1 MTTSQITQTTVSIPG
16 TCGELVQGWHPDWE
30 QPVLVSCPIAKFSSV
45 EIRPRPDSQ
54 LCVSGNQPVGY
65 DKVRRAVKLAFAKLD
80 ISDWGADI
88 TITSQLLPGRGMA
101 SSTADV
107 VGAIVGV
114 ALAHGKS
121 LLPETV
127 ARLACQVEPSDSTMF
142 PALTALAYR
151 DSGHSEP
158 IGPVPALPL
167 LLLDPGQQV
176 DTLAFNDSLDMSAL
190 RELDRTT
197 QVALQYLKEGAIK
210 ADPHAIG
217 AAATLSAEQYQSISF
232 NLLLEKAK
240 KWAKETGAV
249 GIVRAHSGSVIGL
262 LYPFDTDLTD
272 PANWLAN
279 QFEVTITQ
287 THLAPGGTQ
296 VMNETKLPIPKG
308 HDVINYHYPKGTTLP
323 ITNLQSPHLRIS
335 ASPEVSL

>member
-16 TCGELVQGWHPDWE
+16 ACGELVQGWHPDWE

-107 VGAIVGV
+107 VGAIIGV

-127 ARLACQVEPSDSTMF
+127 ARLALIPNIIGVKEATGNLQRAAALVAACPEDFAIYSGDDATAVELILLGGKGNISVTANVA
-142 PALTALAYR
+142 PAIMARVCALAIAGDAMAAR
-151 DSGHSEP
+151 QLNGSVSHLHQQLFFESNP
-158 IGPVPALPL
+158 IPVKWALHVMGLIPPGIRLPL
-167 LLLDPGQQV
+167 TP
-176 DTLAFNDSLDMSAL
+176 LAENHRETVLQAL
-190 RELDRTT
+190 RQAGVLT
-197 QVALQYLKEGAIK
+197 
-210 ADPHAIG
+210 
-217 AAATLSAEQYQSISF
+217 EQ
-232 NLLLEKAK
+232 E
-240 KWAKETGAV
+240 
-249 GIVRAHSGSVIGL
+249 
-262 LYPFDTDLTD
+262 DL
-272 PANWLAN
+272 
-279 QFEVTITQ
+279 
-287 THLAPGGTQ
+287 
-296 VMNETKLPIPKG
+296 
-308 HDVINYHYPKGTTLP
+308 
-323 ITNLQSPHLRIS
+323 
-335 ASPEVSL
+335 